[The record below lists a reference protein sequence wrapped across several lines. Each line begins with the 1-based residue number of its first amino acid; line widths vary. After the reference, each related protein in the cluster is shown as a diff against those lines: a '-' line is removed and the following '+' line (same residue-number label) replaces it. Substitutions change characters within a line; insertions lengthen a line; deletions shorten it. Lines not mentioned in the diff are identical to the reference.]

1 LERGK
6 LSIGMPSNIGS
17 FYLFDSIIEFHN
29 MFPNIEITMMTGTS
43 TKLMSLLDAH
53 SVDFIIDTAPINT
66 NDSDLV
72 IRKLTSVK
80 YSFVVKKNSK
90 INGVE
95 RIKCLKYLED
105 KQLIMPISNTAN
117 RNDIDKLF
125 LIKI

>member
-66 NDSDLV
+66 NDRDLV